1 MQVGIVPQIKDG
13 PAILTKVLT
22 LLEASRRAG
31 IRTIFTRHMSLPPEL
46 MGGFQ
51 YRMAMAW
58 QRKQD
63 PAEVSSPF
71 LRDSPAFQLVPELR
85 PLPSEA
91 IFDKLA
97 MSAFEGTPLQFT
109 LRDCGIR
116 SLILAGIALEV
127 GIEPTCRHAAD
138 LGIIPILVRDAK
150 LPGRIINISSVH
162 EDMVFPN
169 FSTYC
174 VSKGGMRMLMRDLA
188 VELGPLNITINDIAP
203 GAIATPINTKMM
215 ANKTQL
221 DALLKN
227 IPLGRMG
234 TPEDVAGLALF
245 LASDDGAYCTGSTFI
260 IDGGL
265 IRNYHEQ

>member
-1 MQVGIVPQIKDG
+1 MTTHNGIEIFSTLQELIHPQRTALLVYDMQVGIVPQIKDG
-13 PAILTKVLT
+13 ADILTEVLT
-22 LLEASRRAG
+22 LLEATRRAG

-71 LRDSPAFQLVPELR
+71 LRDSPAFQLAPELR

-97 MSAFEGTPLQFT
+97 MSAFEGTPLHFT

-116 SLILAGIALEV
+116 SLILAGIALEI

-138 LGIIPILVRDAK
+138 LGIIPILVRDAC
-150 LPGRIINISSVH
+150 GAGNSEIA
-162 EDMVFPN
+162 EQ
-169 FSTYC
+169 C
-174 VSKGGMRMLMRDLA
+174 VSSLVHMGDTIVTDLKTIS
-188 VELGPLNITINDIAP
+188 ELLAP
-203 GAIATPINTKMM
+203 
-215 ANKTQL
+215 
-221 DALLKN
+221 
-227 IPLGRMG
+227 
-234 TPEDVAGLALF
+234 
-245 LASDDGAYCTGSTFI
+245 
-260 IDGGL
+260 IDGPKH
-265 IRNYHEQ
+265 YQ

>member
-1 MQVGIVPQIKDG
+1 MTTHNGVEIFSTLQDLVHPQHTALLVYDMQVGVVPQIKDG
-13 PAILTKVLT
+13 ADILTKVLT
-22 LLEASRRAG
+22 LLEATRRAG

-46 MGGFQ
+46 MGSFQ

-58 QRKQD
+58 QRKQN

-116 SLILAGIALEV
+116 SLILAGIALEI

-138 LGIIPILVRDAK
+138 LGIIPILVRDACGAGN
-150 LPGRIINISSVH
+150 PHIA
-162 EDMVFPN
+162 EQ
-169 FSTYC
+169 C
-174 VSKGGMRMLMRDLA
+174 VSTLAHMGDTVITDLKT
-188 VELGPLNITINDIAP
+188 VSELLADIN
-203 GAIATPINTKMM
+203 GS
-215 ANKTQL
+215 KTTT
-221 DALLKN
+221 N
-227 IPLGRMG
+227 SR
-234 TPEDVAGLALF
+234 
-245 LASDDGAYCTGSTFI
+245 
-260 IDGGL
+260 
-265 IRNYHEQ
+265 

>member
-1 MQVGIVPQIKDG
+1 MTTHNGIEIFSTLQELIHPQRTALLVYDMHVGIVPQIKDG
-13 PAILTKVLT
+13 ADILTKVLT
-22 LLEASRRAG
+22 LLEATRRAG

-71 LRDSPAFQLVPELR
+71 LRDSPAFQLAPELR

-109 LRDCGIR
+109 LRDCGIS
-116 SLILAGIALEV
+116 SLILAGIALEI

-138 LGIIPILVRDAK
+138 LGIIPILVRDAC
-150 LPGRIINISSVH
+150 GVGNSEIA
-162 EDMVFPN
+162 EQ
-169 FSTYC
+169 C
-174 VSKGGMRMLMRDLA
+174 VSALVHMGDTNVTDLKTIS
-188 VELGPLNITINDIAP
+188 ELLAP
-203 GAIATPINTKMM
+203 
-215 ANKTQL
+215 
-221 DALLKN
+221 
-227 IPLGRMG
+227 
-234 TPEDVAGLALF
+234 
-245 LASDDGAYCTGSTFI
+245 
-260 IDGGL
+260 IDGPKH
-265 IRNYHEQ
+265 YQ

>member
-1 MQVGIVPQIKDG
+1 MTTHNGIEIFSTLQELIHPQRTALLVYDMQVGIVPQIKNGAD
-13 PAILTKVLT
+13 ILTKVLT
-22 LLEASRRAG
+22 LLEATRRAG

-71 LRDSPAFQLVPELR
+71 LRDSPAFQLAPELR

-97 MSAFEGTPLQFT
+97 MSAFEGTPLHFT

-116 SLILAGIALEV
+116 SLILAGIALEI

-138 LGIIPILVRDAK
+138 LGIIPILVRDAC
-150 LPGRIINISSVH
+150 GAGNSEIA
-162 EDMVFPN
+162 EQ
-169 FSTYC
+169 C
-174 VSKGGMRMLMRDLA
+174 VSSLVHMGDTIVTDLKTIS
-188 VELGPLNITINDIAP
+188 ELLAP
-203 GAIATPINTKMM
+203 
-215 ANKTQL
+215 
-221 DALLKN
+221 
-227 IPLGRMG
+227 
-234 TPEDVAGLALF
+234 
-245 LASDDGAYCTGSTFI
+245 
-260 IDGGL
+260 IDGPKH
-265 IRNYHEQ
+265 YQ